1 MLRRRNGEGS
11 RRSISR
17 GPLAATFRRTMV
29 WQRVSDSPTV
39 VSLPSSDAGFADAVG
54 VVMASSPWIDHPAD
68 LEDALRPYFDDIRV
82 RASDERGGTTWYV
95 DRNADPREGL
105 G

>member
-1 MLRRRNGEGS
+1 
-11 RRSISR
+11 
-17 GPLAATFRRTMV
+17 MV
-29 WQRVSDSPTV
+29 WQRVSGSPTV

-54 VVMASSPWIDHPAD
+54 VVMAGSPWIDRPAD

-82 RASDERGGTTWYV
+82 RARDERRGTTWYV
-95 DRNADPREGL
+95 DRTADASGEL